1 MRKCAAGFSCIRD
14 PRLPETQAIGQD
26 ERRADVYR
34 VQRIC
39 LQLTPIMKRIALL
52 AASLST
58 LASALLAQQPS
69 SEGPYKVLKTAR
81 VGGEGGTDYI
91 YANSIDGRL
100 YITRNG
106 VRAVPATDSTPARE
120 AIPGRVTVFDLKTLA
135 PVGEIPN
142 AGGGAGTGG
151 GNGAVVDA
159 KSAHGFASSHPD
171 VSMFDTKSM
180 QMIKTIDPNAG
191 NPSATPKFSS
201 DGIYFD
207 PSDSRVYIGSH
218 PTKDLLVID
227 SRDGKV
233 LGKID
238 LGGVPEQTISDGKGT
253 LYAMLQDS
261 AGSVAVVDQKTM
273 KTTAHYPLGDI
284 GRCNG
289 LALDVK
295 NGILFAAC
303 AAGRTAGQPPQPV
316 MVIMSSKDGKILT
329 TLPLAGNSDGAAFNP
344 QTMEAFS
351 SQGNGTL
358 TVVKEKSPT
367 SFEVEQNLQTM
378 NGARTLA
385 LDQTTGHIFVMSV
398 ERGPAPPPPPS
409 GGRGGQGAPIPGSFT
424 ILMIGK

>member
-1 MRKCAAGFSCIRD
+1 
-14 PRLPETQAIGQD
+14 
-26 ERRADVYR
+26 
-34 VQRIC
+34 
-39 LQLTPIMKRIALL
+39 MKHIALL
-52 AASLST
+52 SALSLST
-58 LASALLAQQPS
+58 TAFGLGAQQPS
-69 SEGPYKVLKTAR
+69 TDGPYKVIKTAR
-81 VGGEGGTDYI
+81 VVGEGGTDYI

-100 YITRNG
+100 YITRNA

-120 AIPGRVTVFDLKTLA
+120 AVPGRVTVFDLKTLA
-135 PVGEIPN
+135 PVGEILN
-142 AGGGAGTGG
+142 GG

-159 KSAHGFASSHPD
+159 KSGHGFASSHPD

-180 QMIKTIDPNAG
+180 QMIKTIDPNAD

-289 LALDVK
+289 LALDAK